1 MMTMAPSSKLG
12 PREVFRNQYMVLRHD
27 AHRRVLILT
36 RLPLPYA
43 SIDDM
48 RETFL
53 QADGS
58 IGYLSR
64 PRTML
69 LIDSR
74 HAPARNDP
82 HFEAEFARLR
92 KHLLRDFQKIA
103 TLVKTAVGMLQV
115 SRQVRGDETPMG
127 VFNDPAEALTFLGV
141 TLDPARIE
149 VRE

>member
-1 MMTMAPSSKLG
+1 MTMAPSSRLG
-12 PREVFRNQYMVLRHD
+12 PRAVFKNEYLVLRHD
-27 AHRRVLILT
+27 PGRRILILT
-36 RLPLPYA
+36 RTFVPYPN
-43 SIDDM
+43 IDAM

-53 QADGS
+53 QADAS

-64 PRTML
+64 PRTVL

-103 TLVKTAVGMLQV
+103 TLVKTAVGMLQA
-115 SRQVRGDETPMG
+115 SRQLRGDEMPMG
-127 VFNDPAEALTFLGV
+127 VFNDPAEALSYLGV

-149 VRE
+149 ALD